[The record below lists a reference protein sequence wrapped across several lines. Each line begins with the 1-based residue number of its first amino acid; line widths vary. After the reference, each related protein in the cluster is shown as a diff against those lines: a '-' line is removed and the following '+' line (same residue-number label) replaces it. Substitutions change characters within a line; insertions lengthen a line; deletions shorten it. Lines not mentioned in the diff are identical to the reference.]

1 MFVFLLLFLFLL
13 LLLLLFLFLFLFL
26 FLLLFQFRFLRGPIH
41 CAPMFFQFY
50 RRVFFLRAD
59 IDSCATVRQTK
70 VLSSNDMTC
79 CLYP

>member
-1 MFVFLLLFLFLL
+1 MFVFLLLFLFLFL
-13 LLLLLFLFLFLFL
+13 LLLLFLFL

-50 RRVFFLRAD
+50 RRVFLRAD